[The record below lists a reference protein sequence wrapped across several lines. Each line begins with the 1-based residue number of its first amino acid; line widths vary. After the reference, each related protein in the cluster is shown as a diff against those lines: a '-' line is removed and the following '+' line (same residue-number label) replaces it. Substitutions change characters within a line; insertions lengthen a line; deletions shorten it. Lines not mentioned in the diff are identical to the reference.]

1 MRSEEKYE
9 IIRAERK
16 RRINRMLTIEKL
28 RAWGADTEDGL
39 RRCMNNEAFYLRLAE
54 KAAQDPAY
62 DKLKEATEAR
72 DLTAAFE
79 AAHALKGVT
88 ANLSLTPLNKPV
100 AEMSDLLKAGTDM
113 DYSAILGQVLAARES
128 FLALLE

>member
-1 MRSEEKYE
+1 
-9 IIRAERK
+9 
-16 RRINRMLTIEKL
+16 MLTIEKL
-28 RAWGADTEDGL
+28 RTWGADTEDGL

-62 DKLKEATEAR
+62 DKLKEAVAAHN
-72 DLTAAFE
+72 LTAAFE
-79 AAHALKGVT
+79 AAHALKGVS
-88 ANLSLTPLNKPV
+88 ANLALTPVNRPV

-113 DYSAILGQVLAARES
+113 DYSALLAEVLAARES